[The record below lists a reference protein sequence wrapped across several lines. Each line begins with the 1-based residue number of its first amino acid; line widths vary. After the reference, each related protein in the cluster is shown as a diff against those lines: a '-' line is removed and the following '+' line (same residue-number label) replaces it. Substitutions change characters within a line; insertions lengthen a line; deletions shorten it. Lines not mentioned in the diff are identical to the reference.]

1 MRIVLAAGLV
11 VGLAGGARAG
21 EVPTEVSK
29 LAGQTITLHVQP
41 FLTDTELSTLRL
53 VATNKQALKLFV
65 TSAKGYAAIAVAPKE
80 GFIRDGAP
88 AASATAI
95 GELPD
100 AASAVAA
107 ALKGCDEKRK
117 GGQACVI
124 VLEVGPG
131 R

>member
-1 MRIVLAAGLV
+1 MRFILGLGLSL
-11 VGLAGGARAG
+11 GLAGVAGAG
-21 EVPTEVSK
+21 EVPTEVNK
-29 LAGQTITLHVQP
+29 LAGQKITLHVQP
-41 FLTDTELSTLRL
+41 FLTEAELSTLRL

-65 TSAKGYAAIAVAPKE
+65 TSAKGFAAIAVAPKE

-88 AASATAI
+88 APSATAI

-100 AASAVAA
+100 AASATAA
-107 ALKGCDEKRK
+107 ALKGCDDKRK
-117 GGQACVI
+117 GGLACVI